1 MNPRKPSKLM
11 SLEEEVVL
19 LSFLDKNINVFAWS
33 TFDLIRVS
41 RNIIEHKLQVNLA
54 VKLSHPVVRP
64 KLVVHHMYAQCQ
76 GYIPRVYDRYD
87 SVDPWGIGIGP
98 CYNKMAVG

>member
-1 MNPRKPSKLM
+1 M

-54 VKLSHPVVRP
+54 VKLSHSVVRP
-64 KLVVHHMYAQCQ
+64 KLVVHHMYAQCR
-76 GYIPRVYDRYD
+76 G
-87 SVDPWGIGIGP
+87 
-98 CYNKMAVG
+98 

>member
-64 KLVVHHMYAQCQ
+64 KLAAHHMHAQC
-76 GYIPRVYDRYD
+76 P
-87 SVDPWGIGIGP
+87 
-98 CYNKMAVG
+98 